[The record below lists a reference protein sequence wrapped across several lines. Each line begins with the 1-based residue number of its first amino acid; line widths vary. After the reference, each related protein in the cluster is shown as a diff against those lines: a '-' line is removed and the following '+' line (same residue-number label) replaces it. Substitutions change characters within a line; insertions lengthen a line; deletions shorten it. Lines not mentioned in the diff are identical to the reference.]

1 MLCIMLKRNKESYFS
16 KLFESIWNNLKN
28 NLERNKI
35 IKLKDISTSVPRT
48 VNDDNSNCHKSS

>member
-1 MLCIMLKRNKESYFS
+1 MLYILLKRNKESYFS

-35 IKLKDISTSVPRT
+35 IKLNDIATSVPRT
-48 VNDDNSNCHKSS
+48 VNHDNSNCHKSS

>member
-1 MLCIMLKRNKESYFS
+1 MLYILLKRNKESYFS

-35 IKLKDISTSVPRT
+35 IKLKDIAGVTELPT
-48 VNDDNSNCHKSS
+48 VKINFE